1 MPRIDETGA
10 EYLTKDD
17 VVVMAIGFGLM
28 ILIMGLLG
36 IL

>member
-17 VVVMAIGFGLM
+17 VVVMMIGFGIM
-28 ILIMGLLG
+28 ILLMV